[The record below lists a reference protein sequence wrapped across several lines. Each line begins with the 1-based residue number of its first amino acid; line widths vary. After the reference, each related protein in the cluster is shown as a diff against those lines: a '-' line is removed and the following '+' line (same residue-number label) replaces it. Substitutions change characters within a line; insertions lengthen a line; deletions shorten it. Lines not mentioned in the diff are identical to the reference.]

1 MQNGNAQVLPLVRTR
16 VREILT
22 RTPAYRALPK
32 PNQQSLARDMIKVA
46 SAIAGGS
53 GGTDLPTTAVFTRQK
68 SRSGSRT
75 PARAMTTLS
84 LSLINEV
91 DFPNFV
97 SGLIDGVFNSIVG
110 ASIKQMRAYAELVS
124 NLAKTVDE
132 FSQDNVTDGPARD
145 GLAEP
150 ASADCADKS
159 KAPDSKVRRL
169 ALDRQQALATQALMG
184 INRIVVTKGTIKAG
198 VTFDPK

>member
-46 SAIAGGS
+46 AAIAGGS

-75 PARAMTTLS
+75 PARAMTTQS
-84 LSLINEV
+84 LSLVNEV
-91 DFPNFV
+91 DFPDFV
-97 SGLIDGVFNSIVG
+97 SGLIDGVFNSIVN

-132 FSQDNVTDGPARD
+132 FSQDNSA
-145 GLAEP
+145 GLSTQETGG
-150 ASADCADKS
+150 CEEKKG
-159 KAPDSKVRRL
+159 KAPDLALRRL
-169 ALDRQQALATQALMG
+169 ALDRQQVLATQVLMG